1 MDRCQCRECYSERD
15 AKTSEAKRSRI
26 ADVALESSLAEAPTA
41 RPPRHKPPIH
51 AAGECPLAALQL
63 RYFSP
68 REISRLMG
76 FPEELRFP
84 VQSTLKQCRNV
95 LGNSLNVKVVGALM
109 SHLLRTHNVDANPAS
124 AR

>member
-1 MDRCQCRECYSERD
+1 
-15 AKTSEAKRSRI
+15 
-26 ADVALESSLAEAPTA
+26 
-41 RPPRHKPPIH
+41 
-51 AAGECPLAALQL
+51 
-63 RYFSP
+63 
-68 REISRLMG
+68 MG